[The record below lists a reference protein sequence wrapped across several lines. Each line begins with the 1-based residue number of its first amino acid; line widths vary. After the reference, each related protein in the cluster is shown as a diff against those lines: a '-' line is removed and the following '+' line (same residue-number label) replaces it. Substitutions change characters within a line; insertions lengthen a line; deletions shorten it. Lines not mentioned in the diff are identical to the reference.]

1 MDTPPQSRSGRRQFL
16 DRFLNSRQVAS
27 AAGSQTGPD
36 SVSTPDAEQSH
47 ASVPERPGSTERPDT
62 ESPEIISA
70 PGRSPASDG
79 VNVPD
84 GVGAARRVDPLVVVG
99 SHIRYAS
106 ASLFRPDLRKRN
118 KAALDALWRL
128 RRTKKTY
135 AFLNSKGASGKTVGS
150 TTTGLLFAHAI
161 KRDCVVVDMNDSPG
175 GTARRLGIKRT
186 ETMQLPEYVRRYRG
200 GELSTTE
207 SIADN
212 LAWPRESGIFVISSE
227 AVAKGDVPKYQ
238 AKIGLEKLTEGF
250 HSVFCD
256 LGNGIK
262 SSGNLAAVEVADTL
276 VFMGNVNSADSV
288 VDFRRDDPT
297 DEGDDLK
304 NTMDAYANLGMPE
317 KVKRGIIVILGAPR
331 NLHRRYADHYGF
343 PLDRVFIVPKNRY
356 MKRGGVVRRDRLPL
370 SVRVVMYEI
379 LVAMLEAE
387 RPPEDEIKLA
397 TPAEREKFA
406 SGEPTQDGDTETIPV
421 VSERSEA
428 PTPTPVALH
437 DHTSP
442 SRPRP

>member
-1 MDTPPQSRSGRRQFL
+1 MSARQF
-16 DRFLNSRQVAS
+16 
-27 AAGSQTGPD
+27 
-36 SVSTPDAEQSH
+36 E
-47 ASVPERPGSTERPDT
+47 
-62 ESPEIISA
+62 
-70 PGRSPASDG
+70 
-79 VNVPD
+79 
-84 GVGAARRVDPLVVVG
+84 PLVVIG
-99 SHIRYAS
+99 SRIRYAS
-106 ASLFRPDLRKRN
+106 ASLCRPDLRRRN

-128 RRTKKTY
+128 RRTKKVY

-150 TTTGLLFAHAI
+150 TTTGLLFADAI

-200 GELSTTE
+200 GELPTAE
-207 SIADN
+207 SIAN
-212 LAWPRESGIFVISSE
+212 KLAWPRESGIFVISSE
-227 AVAKGDVPKYQ
+227 AVAKGEVPKYQ

-297 DEGDDLK
+297 DEGDDLR
-304 NTMDAYANLGMPE
+304 NTMDAYASLGMLE
-317 KVKRGIIVILGAPR
+317 KVKRGVIVILGAPR
-331 NLHRRYADHYGF
+331 NLRKRYAEHYGF
-343 PLDRVFIVPKNRY
+343 PLDRVFIVPNNRY
-356 MKRGGVVRRDRLPL
+356 MKRGGVARKDRLPL

-387 RPPEDEIKLA
+387 RPPEGEISLA
-397 TPAEREKFA
+397 SAAEREKFK
-406 SGEPTQDGDTETIPV
+406 SGEPTQAGDTETIP
-421 VSERSEA
+421 
-428 PTPTPVALH
+428 PVTAQWAGR
-437 DHTSP
+437 DSNVDD
-442 SRPRP
+442 